1 MTENNKTIDKNKKP
15 DVPVTENNKTIDKN
29 KKPDVPVKQD
39 VVGIRF
45 KSCGKVYT
53 FAVNGLDLKPGTKV
67 VVDSDA
73 GLSLAHVA
81 TPKHT
86 VEKAGDRFK
95 KVVRVATDED
105 FETIEKNRSFES
117 DAKAFCVEKAKELNL
132 PMKIVSTE
140 TTLEKKRLIFYFTAD
155 GRIDF
160 RELVRDLAA
169 KYKTRIEMRQIGVR
183 DQVKLLGGIGAC
195 GRQTCCN
202 LFLTS
207 FAPVTIR
214 MAKQQDLSI
223 NQSKLS
229 GICGR
234 LMCCLRYEFKDIMD
248 DAKTKQNDEDFIT
261 ITDETS
267 DDDLLSIDSE
277 VVHTDKTDELEH
289 PAGSGDSNI
298 QLKKEIPDTSKPE
311 KTGRQRRRR
320 RRGRGRRIGGKTP
333 EKATSAE
340 GNKTGT
346 SQDKGQKQ
354 TGQAEKDKDKGKSF
368 SRRRRF
374 WKKKKKQQP
383 EKK

>member
-1 MTENNKTIDKNKKP
+1 MAENNETIDTKK
-15 DVPVTENNKTIDKN
+15 E
-29 KKPDVPVKQD
+29 PDVPVKQD

-45 KSCGKVYT
+45 KSCGKIYT
-53 FAVNGLDLKPGTKV
+53 FAVHDLDLKQGAKV

-73 GLSLAHVA
+73 GLSLAHVV

-117 DAKAFCVEKAKELNL
+117 DAKAFCVEKAKELDL

-140 TTLEKKRLIFYFTAD
+140 TTLEKKRLVFYFTAD

-214 MAKQQDLSI
+214 MAKQQELSI

-234 LMCCLRYEFKDIMD
+234 LMCCLRYEFTDIMD
-248 DAKTKQNDEDFIT
+248 DKNTKQNEEDFIT
-261 ITDETS
+261 ATDETS
-267 DDDLLSIDSE
+267 GDDLQSIDSE
-277 VVHTDKTDELEH
+277 TVHTDKTDDLKQ
-289 PAGSGDSNI
+289 PAGSGQSNV
-298 QLKKEIPDTSKPE
+298 QARKEIQDNSKPE
-311 KTGRQRRRR
+311 KTGGQRRRR
-320 RRGRGRRIGGKTP
+320 KRGRGRRIGGKTP
-333 EKATSAE
+333 GKDTNTAE
-340 GNKTGT
+340 SKTGT

-354 TGQAEKDKDKGKSF
+354 TGQAEKEKEKGKSF

-374 WKKKKKQQP
+374 WKKKKRQP
-383 EKK
+383 EQKQ

>member
-1 MTENNKTIDKNKKP
+1 MTENSKTIDKNKKP
-15 DVPVTENNKTIDKN
+15 DL
-29 KKPDVPVKQD
+29 PVKQD

-45 KSCGKVYT
+45 KSCGKIYT
-53 FAVNGLDLKPGTKV
+53 FAVYGLDPKRGTKV

-73 GLSLAHVA
+73 GLSLAHVV

-105 FETIEKNRSFES
+105 FETVEKNRSFES
-117 DAKAFCVEKAKELNL
+117 DAKSFCVEKAKELNL

-248 DAKTKQNDEDFIT
+248 NAKTKQKDEDFIT
-261 ITDETS
+261 TTDDKTS
-267 DDDLLSIDSE
+267 EDDIQSIDSE
-277 VVHTDKTDELEH
+277 AVHTDKTDELKQ
-289 PAGSGDSNI
+289 PAGSGQSNI
-298 QLKKEIPDTSKPE
+298 QGKKEIKDTSKPE

-320 RRGRGRRIGGKTP
+320 RRGRGRGIAGKTP
-333 EKATSAE
+333 EKATNAV
-340 GNKTGT
+340 GDKTGT
-346 SQDKGQKQ
+346 SLDKGQKQ

-368 SRRRRF
+368 SRRRRL
-374 WKKKKKQQP
+374 WKKKKQEP